1 VVTWYFVFKWRSS
14 TELQSGHLQRLRW
27 HGPGSNE
34 QRMEIFELRT
44 FGRDAS
50 MEGREGWQD
59 SKTIGEGIKT
69 GTILRKPNRGYP

>member
-1 VVTWYFVFKWRSS
+1 
-14 TELQSGHLQRLRW
+14 
-27 HGPGSNE
+27 
-34 QRMEIFELRT
+34 MEIFELRT